1 MNLNLP
7 IYFTNKFLFT
17 GDTHIVVIAYSMF
30 IIAFLLIV
38 YAVVVLGKKR
48 VLRRKQQP
56 MTSEDLSENAY
67 QDALRILD
75 RARANSLKILS
86 RAQLKAQNVLKSTYS
101 ITQESRR
108 ELDENLVE
116 IYKKQEKSLEGLT
129 EELLQSYKH
138 AVQQGKEDNIR
149 TLYEA
154 TEAMKKEAL
163 SGVDELKTAIKKE
176 TLGAQQVLE
185 DKIQTEYSKIEGE
198 VEVYKQEK
206 IKNLNRKIFD
216 MLSEIYSQVIMQ
228 DLDQNK
234 HEKLILDLLKEEIRK
249 SGMNHNINSVSEK

>member
-17 GDTHIVVIAYSMF
+17 GGTHLIVLAYFMF

-38 YAVVVLGKKR
+38 YAVVVLGKKES
-48 VLRRKQQP
+48 LNRKRKLV
-56 MTSEDLSENAY
+56 TGKDLSDRTY

-75 RARANSLKILS
+75 RAKADSLKILS
-86 RAQLKAQNVLKSTYS
+86 RAQFKAQNVLKSTYS

-116 IYKKQEKSLEGLT
+116 IYKKQEKSLEELT
-129 EELLQSYKH
+129 NELVRSYKH

-154 TEAMKKEAL
+154 TEAMKKEAI
-163 SGVDELKTAIKKE
+163 SGVDELKTVIKEE
-176 TLGAQQVLE
+176 TLGLSRFPRKE
-185 DKIQTEYSKIEGE
+185 IQTENSRVESE
-198 VEVYKQEK
+198 VRC
-206 IKNLNRKIFD
+206 ISRRDRNLNKKIFVCYR
-216 MLSEIYSQVIMQ
+216 LSLS
-228 DLDQNK
+228 DKCRLDQISMKN
-234 HEKLILDLLKEEIRK
+234 
-249 SGMNHNINSVSEK
+249 